1 MRPHLP
7 LLPRRSLFKNRW
19 TRTCLSNRAALE
31 RATCRLHILR
41 TNQIVSVSSHLF
53 LFCTTF
59 ALFSFL
65 LFFIA
70 HTVDFGE
77 LVESVW
83 KA

>member
-1 MRPHLP
+1 MHPHLP

-41 TNQIVSVSSHLF
+41 TNQIVSVSFPSL
-53 LFCTTF
+53 
-59 ALFSFL
+59 LFSFL
-65 LFFIA
+65 LFFIGD
-70 HTVDFGE
+70 TVDFGE
-77 LVESVW
+77 LVGSVR